1 MNIIGKNKSRTKH
14 KPCEYRKARNDALV
28 IPVVTHRRAFR
39 PLAHRLKRD
48 QMRRHRYRD
57 ISDLTMM
64 LAPDEAEHVRSWA
77 ERTAII
83 PDLNRPRVVN
93 PSKESRL

>member
-1 MNIIGKNKSRTKH
+1 VNISGKNKSRTKH

-28 IPVVTHRRAFR
+28 IPVVTRRRAFR

-64 LAPDEAEHVRSWA
+64 LAPDEAEHVRSWGRA
-77 ERTAII
+77 DGDYPGLEQA
-83 PDLNRPRVVN
+83 
-93 PSKESRL
+93 